1 MADDDFV
8 WAVKSEGH
16 LISNKAGQ
24 SARAQADQLR
34 AQEPVRTRLA
44 RLLKVHTDERA
55 YRVGAVGEETVG
67 SRLAK
72 LDQADWL
79 VLHDIIL
86 NEKGTNLD
94 HLVIGPAGIFSLN
107 TKHHP
112 KAKIVVTERGFRVNG
127 HRQNYLPVAVSEAA
141 TVGRVLEAAV
151 GHAVQVKP
159 VIVVMGAELEI
170 RSAPADVD
178 VIRRRDLPKWF
189 LRRPSELPADQ
200 MRELMRVAGR
210 PSTWRSSPMAS
221 QPALSL
227 KEWNRYGKKRL
238 YVNDP
243 NGKALGYR
251 DEATGEVHVTDQ
263 ADLARVT
270 AALAAPPRTG

>member
-1 MADDDFV
+1 
-8 WAVKSEGH
+8 
-16 LISNKAGQ
+16 
-24 SARAQADQLR
+24 
-34 AQEPVRTRLA
+34 
-44 RLLKVHTDERA
+44 
-55 YRVGAVGEETVG
+55 VGAVGEETVG

-72 LDQADWL
+72 LDQTNWL

-94 HLVIGPAGIFSLN
+94 HLVIGPGGIFSLN

-112 KAKIVVTERGFRVNG
+112 KAKIIVTERGFRVNG
-127 HRQNYLPVAVSEAA
+127 HRQNYLPVAVNEAVK
-141 TVGRVLEAAV
+141 VGRVLEAAV

-159 VIVVMGAELEI
+159 VIVVVGAELEI
-170 RSAPADVD
+170 RSAPADVY

-189 LRRPSELPADQ
+189 LRRPAELPVDQ

-210 PSTWRSSPMAS
+210 PSTLRPSPVAS

-227 KEWNRYGKKRL
+227 KVWNRHGMKRL

-243 NGKALGYR
+243 SGKSLGYR
-251 DEATGEVHVTDQ
+251 DEATGEIHVSDR
-263 ADLARVT
+263 AELDRVT
-270 AALAAPPRTG
+270 AALAGSPATR

>member
-24 SARAQADQLR
+24 SARAQAAQLR

-72 LDQADWL
+72 LDQTNWL

-112 KAKIVVTERGFRVNG
+112 KATIVVTERGFRVNG

-141 TVGRVLEAAV
+141 KVSRVLEAAV

-159 VIVVMGAELEI
+159 VIVVMGAELEV
-170 RSAPADVD
+170 RSEPADVH

-189 LRRPSELPADQ
+189 LRRPAELSVDQ

-210 PSTWRSSPMAS
+210 PSTWRPIPAPGQS
-221 QPALSL
+221 ALSL
-227 KEWNRYGKKRL
+227 KVWNRHGMKRL

-243 NGKALGYR
+243 SGKSLGYR
-251 DEATGEVHVTDQ
+251 DEATGEIHVSDQ

-270 AALAAPPRTG
+270 AALADPPATR